1 MVAITAGTGST
12 LKSTTAEALLA
23 ECLDYLQLQETTS
36 ARNPNLR
43 DYVRINYDC
52 NSYLFSGTFN
62 FPYLQSQ
69 NSLGEKVSSVPDYL
83 SGVTFSP
90 GTGGTFKSVNPAAFA
105 FEVATFLDIVERD
118 VSRNQ
123 ANHNRISL
131 TEDNER
137 LIVSGTVTLPFVLS
151 PNADG
156 SRKMTITPYLT

>member
-12 LKSTTAEALLA
+12 LKSTTAEAVLA

-36 ARNPNLR
+36 TRNPNLR

-52 NSYLFSGTFN
+52 NSYLFSSTFN

-90 GTGGTFKSVNPAAFA
+90 GTGGTFKSINPAAFA
-105 FEVATFLDIVERD
+105 FEVATFLDIAERD
-118 VSRNQ
+118 ASKNPTSQ
-123 ANHNRISL
+123 NRISL
-131 TEDNER
+131 TEDSER
-137 LIVSGTVTLPFVLS
+137 LIVSATVTLPFILAL
-151 PNADG
+151 NTDG
-156 SRKMTITPYLT
+156 TRKITITPYLT